1 MIEIKPM
8 VDSRILEISIFNKRQ
23 LMLPS
28 NENRVRVLT
37 ISEKP
42 FFWIDDCDEICR
54 IKFQNDESLKYLI
67 SELQNLLTL

>member
-1 MIEIKPM
+1 MKDYR
-8 VDSRILEISIFNKRQ
+8 VLDISIFNKRQ

-42 FFWIDDCDEICR
+42 FSWTDDCDEICR
-54 IKFQNDESLKYLI
+54 IKFQNDESLKDLI
-67 SELQNLLTL
+67 SELQNLLML

>member
-1 MIEIKPM
+1 MIDCKIMKDYR
-8 VDSRILEISIFNKRQ
+8 VLDVSIFNKRQ

-42 FFWIDDCDEICR
+42 FSWTDDCDEICR
-54 IKFQNDESLKYLI
+54 IKFQNDESLKDLI
-67 SELQNLLTL
+67 SELQNLLML

>member
-1 MIEIKPM
+1 MIDCKIMKDYR
-8 VDSRILEISIFNKRQ
+8 VLDISIFNKRQ

-42 FFWIDDCDEICR
+42 FSWTDDCDEICK
-54 IKFQNDESLKYLI
+54 IKFQNDESLKDLI
-67 SELQNLLTL
+67 SELQNLLML

>member
-1 MIEIKPM
+1 MIDCKIMKDYR
-8 VDSRILEISIFNKRQ
+8 VLDISIFNKRQ

-42 FFWIDDCDEICR
+42 FSWTDDCDEICR
-54 IKFQNDESLKYLI
+54 IKFQNDESLKDLI